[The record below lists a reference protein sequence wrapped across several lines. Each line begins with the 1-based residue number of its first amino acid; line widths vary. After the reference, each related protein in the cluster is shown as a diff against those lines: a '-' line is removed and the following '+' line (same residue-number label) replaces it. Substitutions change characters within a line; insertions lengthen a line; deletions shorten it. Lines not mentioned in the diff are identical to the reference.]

1 MDQLFDSL
9 IISVILDRRSCSWS
23 SIKNTFYLKTSSI
36 GNLLWPSKFRL
47 FYLVWQLRYE
57 RKIKFQKEFIYN
69 RFLGIHWRQYF
80 NFVYTR
86 HLQSAARNRKETRSP
101 LLVGNLNLKSNEEK
115 HVYIKSCRKNVGK
128 TLSVHIQKVEKQI
141 STKDRKFKPGNLEKQ
156 KRELFF
162 VLKLFKFVE
171 YSR

>member
-9 IISVILDRRSCSWS
+9 IIPVILDRRSCSWS

-86 HLQSAARNRKETRSP
+86 HLQSTVRNRKETRSP

-115 HVYIKSCRKNVGK
+115 HVYIKSCRKKRGK
-128 TLSVHIQKVEKQI
+128 DFVSSYPKGRKTDFHQRQKINK
-141 STKDRKFKPGNLEKQ
+141 GNLEKQ